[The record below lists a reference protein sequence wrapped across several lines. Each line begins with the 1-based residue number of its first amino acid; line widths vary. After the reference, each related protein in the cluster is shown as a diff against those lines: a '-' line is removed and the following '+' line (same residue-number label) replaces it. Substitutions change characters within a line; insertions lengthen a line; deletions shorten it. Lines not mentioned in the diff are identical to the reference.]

1 MHLGPKK
8 VSFSESPYFHH
19 CTGHKDSDVRNHII
33 MTIYTIPTFP
43 TTDFDLKQLNLWS
56 WRYGCFKQGT
66 RREVNL
72 LFTISNLL
80 LERQHWWNITGHDR
94 DMLIV
99 ALAYYQHYLGIQFPF
114 RTWRDRSYI
123 MGHEKRDDGDARYLW
138 HLRFFY
144 FPYYHGRETSS
155 LWSWRDQSAKRDL
168 RGTAI
173 KTIYAFHA
181 FHTIS

>member
-43 TTDFDLKQLNLWS
+43 TTDFDLKQLYLWS

-123 MGHEKRDDGDARYLW
+123 MGHEKRDDGGTRYLW
-138 HLRFFY
+138 HPFFSILSWSRDIISLELERSMRQERFERNSY
-144 FPYYHGRETSS
+144 QDYLCFPC
-155 LWSWRDQSAKRDL
+155 LWC
-168 RGTAI
+168 G
-173 KTIYAFHA
+173 
-181 FHTIS
+181 